1 MDVVI
6 AALWSVGFVSLA
18 QLVHSTSVAAL
29 RRAVCCGLAE
39 NPSVRTTLDLEIVGS
54 LLTTVAK
61 MQFLSWLKENPDK
74 YPTIFSH
81 DTFETTTGEKLTTR
95 KQASHLS
102 SWLIITRTAA
112 AGMPETLSE
121 LLPFDPTPNTPAS

>member
-39 NPSVRTTLDLEIVGS
+39 NPSVLGLRWIVGS
-54 LLTTVAK
+54 LLFLAK

-74 YPTIFSH
+74 YPIFSH
-81 DTFETTTGEKLTTR
+81 DTFETTTGEKLKTR

-102 SWLIITRTAA
+102 WLITRTAA

>member
-39 NPSVRTTLDLEIVGS
+39 NPSVRTTLDLEIVG
-54 LLTTVAK
+54 
-61 MQFLSWLKENPDK
+61 
-74 YPTIFSH
+74 
-81 DTFETTTGEKLTTR
+81 
-95 KQASHLS
+95 
-102 SWLIITRTAA
+102 
-112 AGMPETLSE
+112 
-121 LLPFDPTPNTPAS
+121 

>member
-74 YPTIFSH
+74 YPIFSH
-81 DTFETTTGEKLTTR
+81 DTFETTTGEKLKTR

-102 SWLIITRTAA
+102 WLITRTAA

>member
-39 NPSVRTTLDLEIVGS
+39 NPSVRTTLDRWITSFSSENAVPILAQRKPRQVGILPYFYLAMILLKQQPGKS
-54 LLTTVAK
+54 LAYGRK
-61 MQFLSWLKENPDK
+61 IKIQESW
-74 YPTIFSH
+74 
-81 DTFETTTGEKLTTR
+81 R
-95 KQASHLS
+95 
-102 SWLIITRTAA
+102 
-112 AGMPETLSE
+112 
-121 LLPFDPTPNTPAS
+121 

>member
-74 YPTIFSH
+74 YPIFSH
-81 DTFETTTGEKLTTR
+81 DTFETTTGEKLKTR
-95 KQASHLS
+95 KQASHHL
-102 SWLIITRTAA
+102 SWLITRTAA

-121 LLPFDPTPNTPAS
+121 LLPFDPTPNPPAS